1 MLTCITASAMAAWHM
16 NYCWYK
22 FTGTSDGFDD
32 WSDVQAEAAVSS
44 ISPRWHV
51 AHVTGLD

>member
-1 MLTCITASAMAAWHM
+1 MLTCITASAMVAWHM

-22 FTGTSDGFDD
+22 YTGTSDGFDD
-32 WSDVQAEAAVSS
+32 WSDVQAEAADSS